1 MMTTPEEELMTVE
14 KLQNAYYVTGDMGR
28 AIAFYRDTLGLDLM
42 FQDGGK
48 WAQLKAGGVNFAL
61 SSAEEAPDGAV
72 GATVVFEVPDAGA
85 AGAAITAAGGEIL
98 GERDMGDH
106 GKTVTFRDPDGNLVQ
121 LYQRA
126 S

>member
-1 MMTTPEEELMTVE
+1 MTVK
-14 KLQNAYYVTGDMGR
+14 KLQNAYYVTGDMDR

-61 SSAEEAPDGAV
+61 SSTEEAPDGAV
-72 GATVVFEVPDAGA
+72 GATVVFEVPDAGT
-85 AGAAITAAGGEIL
+85 AGEAIAAAGGEIL

-126 S
+126 T

>member
-1 MMTTPEEELMTVE
+1 MTVE
-14 KLQNAYYVTGDMGR
+14 KLQNAYYITADMER
-28 AIAFYRDTLGLDLM
+28 AVAFYRDTLGLDLM

-61 SSAEEAPDGAV
+61 SSRDEAPDGAV
-72 GATVVFEVPDAGA
+72 GATVVFEVPDAAA
-85 AGAAITAAGGEIL
+85 AGAAIAAAGGEIL

-106 GKTVTFRDPDGNLVQ
+106 GRTLTFRDPDGNLVQ

-126 S
+126 SG

>member
-1 MMTTPEEELMTVE
+1 MTVE
-14 KLQNAYYVTGDMGR
+14 KMQNAYYVTGDMGR

-61 SSAEEAPDGAV
+61 SSVEEAPDGAV
-72 GATVVFEVPDAGA
+72 GATVVFEVPDAAA
-85 AGAAITAAGGEIL
+85 AGAAIAAAGGEIL

-106 GKTVTFRDPDGNLVQ
+106 GKTLTFRDPDGNLVQ
-121 LYQRA
+121 LFQRA